1 MFCAIY
7 TSFRTMI
14 LFCRKE
20 SISRIETSIVR
31 ATLCTSVPQGAN
43 HFCGPSDLLSTT
55 TTCFSQLISDIVWCS
70 SCGQNLIQFATPRR
84 PLAKTVCLTCTFA
97 EPKNSLPKSGHEH
110 YHNSSNIAYI
120 ISHVHTEFLD
130 CFMGGLPALDTFP
143 RFTCPQIIPH
153 KLAVLRLAHLC
164 TPCTDHPCSNCPVYQ
179 DAHFSVFFLNM
190 QAELVFSCSEKNGN
204 CFKFCSWTF
213 VKIAHLH
220 ISCIP
225 MPQ

>member
-20 SISRIETSIVR
+20 SISRKETAIVR

-70 SCGQNLIQFATPRR
+70 SCGQNLIQFATPCR
-84 PLAKTVCLTCTFA
+84 PLASTVCLTCTFT
-97 EPKNSLPKSGHEH
+97 EPKNSLPKRGHEH
-110 YHNSSNIAYI
+110 YHDSSNIAYI

-130 CFMGGLPALDTFP
+130 CFMGRLPALDTFP
-143 RFTCPQIIPH
+143 RFTCPQIIPR

-164 TPCTDHPCSNCPVYQ
+164 TPCTDHPCSNCPESLPGCSFQRLFFKY
-179 DAHFSVFFLNM
+179 ASRTSVRLFG
-190 QAELVFSCSEKNGN
+190 K
-204 CFKFCSWTF
+204 KW
-213 VKIAHLH
+213 
-220 ISCIP
+220 
-225 MPQ
+225 